1 MKKLLLIPL
10 LMFSAVFSPLEVQ
23 AEPVTM
29 VVLAPLALEAAK
41 QLSPH
46 AITALRSGGMQ
57 LLEICKDMGNLLRL
71 PLGVIQ
77 ATLGIPFGMLGNG
90 LENITIGLCAPFQ
103 LLGDV
108 LILPWSFFGGG
119 G

>member
-1 MKKLLLIPL
+1 MKKLILIIILLSGGVIYVPK
-10 LMFSAVFSPLEVQ
+10 AQ

-77 ATLGIPFGMLGNG
+77 ATLGIPFGMLGDG
-90 LENITIGLCAPFQ
+90 LENITIGICAPFQ
-103 LLGDV
+103 LVGDI